1 MQILFPITATSQNIK
16 ILHIN
21 YGGWPLY
28 CKSFRGYI
36 STIYCPINAKFGTKK
51 QDHVDTQFGKTDA
64 ILKMVL
70 SPYLSWESSI
80 FNEIWC
86 ADADSRSKNG
96 HVTKYQN
103 LQIQNGGRPPYW
115 KSFMAT
121 SQRLIVRLMRN
132 LVWGST
138 IMFDTGR
145 LTKYQ
150 ISCRLQK

>member
-70 SPYLSWESSI
+70 SPYLS
-80 FNEIWC
+80 
-86 ADADSRSKNG
+86 
-96 HVTKYQN
+96 
-103 LQIQNGGRPPYW
+103 
-115 KSFMAT
+115 
-121 SQRLIVRLMRN
+121 
-132 LVWGST
+132 
-138 IMFDTGR
+138 
-145 LTKYQ
+145 
-150 ISCRLQK
+150 